1 MECVEYAGW
10 KNCYRLAN
18 KQIELIITADVGP
31 RVIRFGFIGAEN
43 EFKQFTEQLGRT
55 GGDIWLIYGG
65 HRLWHAPEDMTRTY
79 FPDNQRVKVKE
90 IMNGL
95 RVIQD
100 TEPTTGLQK
109 VIELRIDTDLAKVSI
124 NHKLINHNLWPVNT
138 AVWAISVM
146 APGGTA
152 VMPLP
157 ARGPHPENFL
167 PTSRLSIWPYTDFS
181 DSRWVFGEKY
191 ILLKQ
196 DINKPAPQKLGL
208 LAPDGWLAYARDG
221 HLFIKKMIYQENAN
235 YPDLGCN
242 LEIYT
247 DKEILE
253 LETLG
258 PLQNIEPG
266 ETIEHHEEWNLFKDV
281 PVPQNDDD
289 VKKDILPHIT

>member
-1 MECVEYAGW
+1 MERIEYAGW

-43 EFKQFTEQLGRT
+43 EFKQFSEQLGRT
-55 GGDIWLIYGG
+55 GDDTWLIYGG

-79 FPDNQRVKVKE
+79 YPDNQRVKVKE
-90 IMNGL
+90 IKNGL

-109 VIELRIDTDLAKVSI
+109 VIELRIDTGSAKVSI

-138 AVWAISVM
+138 AVWALSVM

-152 VMPLP
+152 VLPLP
-157 ARGPHPENFL
+157 ARGPHSENFL

-181 DSRWVFGEKY
+181 DPRWNFGKKY
-191 ILLKQ
+191 ILLTQ
-196 DINKPAPQKLGL
+196 DKYKSTPQKLGL
-208 LAPDGWLAYARDG
+208 LAPDGWLAYARAD
-221 HLFIKKMIYQENAN
+221 HLFTKKMSYQENAS

-242 LEIYT
+242 LEVYT
-247 DKEILE
+247 DGEILE

-258 PLQNIEPG
+258 PLQNVEPG
-266 ETIEHHEEWNLFKDV
+266 GAIEHHEEWKLYKDV
-281 PVPQNDDD
+281 PVPQNDKD
-289 VKKDILPHIT
+289 VIKDILPKII

>member
-1 MECVEYAGW
+1 MECIEYAGW

-43 EFKQFTEQLGRT
+43 EFKQFPKQLGRT
-55 GGDIWLIYGG
+55 GDDTWLIYGG

-79 FPDNQRVKVKE
+79 YPDNQRVKVKE
-90 IMNGL
+90 IKDGL

-109 VIELRIDTDLAKVSI
+109 VIELCIDTDAAKVSI

-138 AVWAISVM
+138 AVWALSVM

-152 VMPLP
+152 VLPLP
-157 ARGPHPENFL
+157 VRGSHSENFL
-167 PTSRLSIWPYTDFS
+167 PTSQLSIWPYTDFS
-181 DSRWVFGEKY
+181 DSRWDFGEKY
-191 ILLKQ
+191 ILLTQ
-196 DINKPAPQKLGL
+196 DINKSTPQKLGL
-208 LAPDGWLAYARDG
+208 LAPDGWLAYARAD

-235 YPDLGCN
+235 YPDMGCN
-242 LEIYT
+242 LEVYT
-247 DKEILE
+247 DGELLE

-266 ETIEHHEEWNLFKDV
+266 EAIEHHEEWRLYKDV
-281 PVPQNDDD
+281 PVPQNDED
-289 VKKDILPHIT
+289 VIKDILPNIT